1 MAEHEF
7 SAHLVR
13 RTLSVCCLDRIRNP
27 ALLSVGGTADE
38 RGDGMA
44 LHERH
49 QEHAAASGANGLRHD
64 NLVDRIIGPAE
75 MIAASSRAPGLLV
88 EGSLIERDNQVDGSE
103 RAQH

>member
-13 RTLSVCCLDRIRNP
+13 RTLTVCCLDRIRNP

-75 MIAASSRAPGLLV
+75 MIAAPSRGAGGCLWSDLSSNATTR
-88 EGSLIERDNQVDGSE
+88 
-103 RAQH
+103 